1 VSASGEWFYTWGK
14 SVARLKVLDTAESL
28 YFLDAAIADATIA
41 QSQRTQAIETFL
53 AGIDDEIEIHVKN
66 VTLDELARPP
76 YKAAVDFEKVHYGL
90 GNRQEKKRESNQ
102 VELPKTV
109 TPAPDLSTRR
119 RVSRSR

>member
-76 YKAAVDFEKVHYGL
+76 LQGRGGL
-90 GNRQEKKRESNQ
+90 REGALRLGQSAGEEARIKSSRVTKNRHSC
-102 VELPKTV
+102 
-109 TPAPDLSTRR
+109 A
-119 RVSRSR
+119 